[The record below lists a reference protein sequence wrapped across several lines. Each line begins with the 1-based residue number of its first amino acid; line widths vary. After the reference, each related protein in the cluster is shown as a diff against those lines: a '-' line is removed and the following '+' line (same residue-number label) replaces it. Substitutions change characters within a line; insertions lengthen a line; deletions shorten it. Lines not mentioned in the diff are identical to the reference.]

1 MLTLSSLP
9 CSAEVIVGLA
19 VSLGSVRRPSR
30 GGRTALRPVAPRM
43 PSLKDLA
50 KFRSYCRDLAASLTV
65 LPRDI
70 GVMIM
75 QSRSAARGL
84 TTQRPPSA
92 LGLSAPLSAGQK
104 DPSPPPPLPE
114 DVMAHLDAVRRDA
127 AARMAKTLSD
137 GKSGGGGGPMFDP
150 RGGGPAA
157 GTPRTW
163 TGPSTFI

>member
-1 MLTLSSLP
+1 
-9 CSAEVIVGLA
+9 
-19 VSLGSVRRPSR
+19 
-30 GGRTALRPVAPRM
+30 M

-50 KFRSYCRDLAASLTV
+50 KFRSYCRDLAASLAV

-75 QSRSAARGL
+75 QSRSAARGGEGL

-92 LGLSAPLSAGQK
+92 LGLSAPPSAGQLLNPSHF

-114 DVMAHLDAVRRDA
+114 DVMAHLDVVRRDA

-137 GKSGGGGGPMFDP
+137 GKSGGGGGPLFDP
-150 RGGGPAA
+150 RGGGPAE
-157 GTPRTW
+157 G